1 MFKKILARQNAAQA
15 LCLVLI
21 ANQFPIAPAN
31 AEDALPVEK
40 VTEGTDSAKPSA
52 GRSEPAAEP
61 QIGAYP
67 NVVARDKDGLWTDL
81 PRPDARWESEAGNKN
96 RKILWNLSTEE
107 QDKLLRSRIKS
118 SSMMGT
124 FYEFNNNL
132 YAMREPFLMTTSVA
146 ASNVRLT
153 TAHARDYCPTF
164 AELFESMARQTKT
177 SVKYDP
183 TFLSKWIAIPPAM
196 SLPYTLTLADG
207 WRAEDRGMYVAYI
220 PELQPV
226 GMDVYMFG
234 RYSGVSNAQIREFRK
249 AKALLFARF
258 IDEKARVSQMKEV
271 KVDGVDALY
280 FETVSTKRPGNQW
293 RQWSFIKNGQAFLI
307 VSSIDGENADKL
319 VPEVKAMVDSFHVV
333 DSATSSPGI

>member
-1 MFKKILARQNAAQA
+1 MLKAILSRRTAFQA
-15 LCLVLI
+15 LYLVLV
-21 ANQFPIAPAN
+21 ANSFAFAPAYS
-31 AEDALPVEK
+31 EDAKPVEK
-40 VTEGTDSAKPSA
+40 VIGGTDSAKQSA
-52 GRSEPAAEP
+52 DRSEPAAEP

-67 NVVARDKDGLWTDL
+67 NIVARGKDGLWIDL

-132 YAMREPFLMTTSVA
+132 YVMREPFLMTTSVA

-249 AKALLFARF
+249 AKALLFAKF
-258 IDEKARVSQMKEV
+258 IDERARISQMKEV
-271 KVDGVDALY
+271 KVDGVDSLY
-280 FETVSTKRPGNQW
+280 FETESTKRPGNQW

-319 VPEVKAMVDSFHVV
+319 VPDVEAMVNSFHVV

>member
-1 MFKKILARQNAAQA
+1 MFKKILARQNAVQA

-21 ANQFPIAPAN
+21 ANQFSIAPAN
-31 AEDALPVEK
+31 AEDSLPVGK
-40 VTEGTDSAKPSA
+40 VTEGTDFAKPSP

-67 NVVARDKDGLWTDL
+67 NVVARDKNGLWTDL

-249 AKALLFARF
+249 AKALLFAKF
-258 IDEKARVSQMKEV
+258 INEKARVSQMKEV

-293 RQWSFIKNGQAFLI
+293 RQWSFIKNGQAFFNCLF
-307 VSSIDGENADKL
+307 D
-319 VPEVKAMVDSFHVV
+319 
-333 DSATSSPGI
+333 